1 MNEMR
6 AALILQR
13 LEKKKALKADRS
25 HCDLSARAAQVC
37 VGENAARQSKQVV
50 PRLKMKNDNPH
61 ESQKEKF
68 ILEENCGVTTLSLT
82 LSQWDCQYKV
92 VWRFLCM

>member
-6 AALILQR
+6 GALILQR
-13 LEKKKALKADRS
+13 LEKKKKALKADRS
-25 HCDLSARAAQVC
+25 HCDPSVRAAQVC
-37 VGENAARQSKQVV
+37 VGENAARQSKQVA

-68 ILEENCGVTTLSLT
+68 ILEENCGVMSRRDKM
-82 LSQWDCQYKV
+82 SQP
-92 VWRFLCM
+92 RL

>member
-13 LEKKKALKADRS
+13 LDKKKKKAPKADRS
-25 HCDLSARAAQVC
+25 HCDPGVRAAQVC

-68 ILEENCGVTTLSLT
+68 ILEENCGVMSRRDKT
-82 LSQWDCQYKV
+82 SQP
-92 VWRFLCM
+92 RL